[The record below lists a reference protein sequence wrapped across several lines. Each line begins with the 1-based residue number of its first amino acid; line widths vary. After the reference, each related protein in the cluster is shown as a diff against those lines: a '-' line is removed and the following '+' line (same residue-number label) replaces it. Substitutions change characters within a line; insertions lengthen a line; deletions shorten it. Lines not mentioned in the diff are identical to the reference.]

1 MTGAIPVLLYHSV
14 SDHPEPGN
22 RRHTVS
28 CASFAAHVE
37 AIAAAGRAGIAI
49 AELVEA
55 LRGKCH
61 LPERPVVISFD
72 DGYADNYDAVGLLL
86 NRGLPSSVYVTTGA
100 IGQAGRL
107 SGASVAELARL
118 PDVDVGAHAVNHRRL
133 DELDDRRLAGEV
145 RDSRA
150 ALEELTQLP
159 VASFA
164 YPHGAY
170 DRRVRAAVIDCGYRR
185 RRPSERGVAP

>member
-1 MTGAIPVLLYHSV
+1 MA
-14 SDHPEPGN
+14 
-22 RRHTVS
+22 
-28 CASFAAHVE
+28 
-37 AIAAAGRAGIAI
+37 
-49 AELVEA
+49 
-55 LRGKCH
+55 RGKCH

-133 DELDDRRLAGEV
+133 DELDEGNNGRSTLLRIRGREV
-145 RDSRA
+145 RDLGEA
-150 ALEELTQLP
+150 
-159 VASFA
+159 
-164 YPHGAY
+164 
-170 DRRVRAAVIDCGYRR
+170 C
-185 RRPSERGVAP
+185 